1 MTSLVIFKFISSFVE
16 RERSAYR
23 EIAVE
28 YSSETLLLR
37 VIVRKL
43 IGKFL
48 DKYLVFSNKYLV

>member
-16 RERSAYR
+16 RERSAYH

-28 YSSETLLLR
+28 YSSETLLLT

-48 DKYLVFSNKYLV
+48 DKYLV